1 MDSYIP
7 SKLEES
13 INNQVNKIIPSTDRN
28 LNTILK
34 LALLN
39 EESRVYEDKRQRI
52 LDNLK
57 RNNNIEKSAVEQEF
71 AMTYD
76 CRGNLIYVNSKD
88 EGKEN
93 Q

>member
-1 MDSYIP
+1 MDSHIP
-7 SKLEES
+7 SKVEES
-13 INNQVNKIIPSTDRN
+13 INNQVDKIIPSTDRN
-28 LNTILK
+28 LNMILK
-34 LALLN
+34 LALLK
-39 EESRVYEDKRQRI
+39 EASQEYQDKCVRI

-57 RNNNIEKSAVEQEF
+57 RNNDIEKSAVEQEF

-76 CRGNLIYVNSKD
+76 SEGNLIYINNKD